1 MTWQDHFLDLYM
13 SDRIED
19 FSAALELK
27 RRHLPPKLYRYRP
40 ATEPF
45 YALDEICTGE
55 IYLAHH
61 QELNDPFDASSVM
74 RGTHPMDYM
83 GENDKAK
90 YQETFQPKLEED
102 VFRQIFESDH
112 WYDELMTFVAKE
124 SVPPE
129 QQKRAMEA
137 LREVIMEQ
145 YADLNQA
152 FNNMVHKVSRIAC
165 FTTKADNLPMWSH
178 YAGNHTGICLEYE
191 TSRLKDIY
199 MVNRLF
205 PVFYGK
211 TLPDILDQSLNLLR
225 KKPPFGTMDFIL
237 IHKLAD
243 WSYEEEWR
251 LIYNVGSWYFSPND
265 VPEDFWDHGKKIFF
279 LRPSRVLLGAK
290 MKAEHEQLVC
300 QMCDQY
306 HIPTAKMNI
315 TNFGLKESV
324 GTET

>member
-1 MTWQDHFLDLYM
+1 M
-13 SDRIED
+13 SDGIEN

-27 RRHLPPKLYRYRP
+27 RSHLPLKLYRYRP
-40 ATEPF
+40 AAEPF

-61 QELNDPFDASSVM
+61 QDLNDPFDASSVM

-83 GENDKAK
+83 RENTKAR
-90 YQETFQPKLEED
+90 YQETFQPKLEEHI
-102 VFRQIFESDH
+102 FRQIFESDH
-112 WYDELMTFVAKE
+112 WYDELMTLAAKE

-129 QQKRAMEA
+129 QQKYAVEA
-137 LREVIMEQ
+137 LRKVIMDE
-145 YADLNQA
+145 YANVNQA
-152 FNNMVHKVSRIAC
+152 FNTMVHKVSRIAC

-191 TSRLKDIY
+191 ISRAKDIC
-199 MVNRLF
+199 MTNRLF
-205 PVFYGK
+205 PVFYRK
-211 TLPDILDQSLNLLR
+211 ALPDILDRTLNFLR
-225 KKPPFGTMDFIL
+225 EKPPFGMIDFFL

-265 VPEDFWDHGKKIFF
+265 VPEDFWDHGKKILF

-290 MKAEHEQLVC
+290 MKEEYEQLVR
-300 QMCDQY
+300 QACDQY
-306 HIPTAKMNI
+306 HIPTAKMII
-315 TNFGLKESV
+315 TNFGLKESI
-324 GTET
+324 GNEP